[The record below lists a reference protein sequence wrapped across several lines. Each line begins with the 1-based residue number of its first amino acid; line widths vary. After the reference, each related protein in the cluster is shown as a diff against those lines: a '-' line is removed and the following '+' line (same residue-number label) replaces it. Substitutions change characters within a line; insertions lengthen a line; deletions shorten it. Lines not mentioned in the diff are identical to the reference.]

1 MSSLYEFFVHIAS
14 NYGTASAVLFLVIL
28 AVLTGMYL
36 IVKTFPDIIRA
47 YIEKKATESKDSH
60 KRGTIKRKNVS
71 PEVTKVLSNLILE
84 TNSDRALLL
93 EFSNGTSNLAGLP
106 FLFVSAT
113 SESLSLGTASVAQSY
128 QRINVSL
135 FANFLLDLEDK
146 SYIIINDIE
155 EIQNEYPYIYF
166 LLKAS
171 NVKSA
176 VFYSIYGVDEEL
188 GFIILESS
196 QKNTLNRDETLSE
209 IMESAQKI
217 SSLLNFEGIEDMIM

>member
-1 MSSLYEFFVHIAS
+1 MDSLYQFFVHIAN
-14 NYGTASAVLFLVIL
+14 NYGTASAVLFLIMVAIF
-28 AVLTGMYL
+28 AGMYL
-36 IVKTFPDIIRA
+36 IIRTFPDIFRS
-47 YIEKKATESKDSH
+47 YIERNAIETKDSH
-60 KRGTIKRKNVS
+60 KRGTIKRKNIS
-71 PEVTKVLSNLILE
+71 PEITKVLSNLILE

-106 FLFVSAT
+106 FLFVNAT
-113 SESLSLGTASVAQSY
+113 SESLSVGISSVAQSY

-155 EIQNEYPYIYF
+155 EIQNKYPYIYY
-166 LLKAS
+166 LLKS
-171 NVKSA
+171 SGVKSA
-176 VFYSIYGVDEEL
+176 VFYSIYGVSEEI

-196 QKNTLNRDETLSE
+196 QRNTLGRDETLSE

-217 SSLLNFEGIEDMIM
+217 SSLLSFEDIGDKIK